1 MKSST
6 IRNLTRL
13 ILAVA
18 TMAAAAQ
25 TAPQLQAAP
34 EQPESR
40 QQSAPQ
46 QPSPQP
52 AQSAPQQPSAAQPQ
66 TAPQQNVSS
75 EGQALH
81 ILVGKSVVVNVQA
94 PITRVLSSNPSV
106 IETLAT
112 SPTEIV
118 VEGRAAGSSSLIL
131 WDQSGRSQMLD
142 VIVDVDVAGLRSA
155 IERSYPDQH
164 IDVQADG
171 GRLILTGKV
180 TDAKTVEDLTKMAS
194 VYSNQVVNSLSLA
207 IAHDRQVLLEV
218 KFAEVDRT
226 RFSQVGVNLFSTGA
240 GNTLG
245 TTTTGQF
252 GGFGQ
257 QKITDS
263 IGVKANPLPDVFAP
277 STGSNHV
284 PFVSDQTINSV
295 LNIFLFRPDIHFGAV
310 IQALQQK
317 SVLQILAEPNLMA
330 INGQKA
336 TFLAG
341 GEFPFPIVQPGNGF
355 TAVTIQ
361 FKPFGV
367 KLDFTGN
374 IASDGTIRLH
384 VAPEVSTLD
393 FTNALAISG
402 FTIPAISTRRA
413 ETELELKDGQ
423 SFGIAGLL
431 DNRATAQLSK
441 VPGIGDIPI
450 LGQLFRSR
458 NINKSNTELLV
469 LVTPHIIDPVHTL
482 TTPPANPK
490 LTVPF
495 LDKPTFDEHMPGHDK
510 TESAPSPTPSAK

>member
-6 IRNLTRL
+6 SRNLVLL
-13 ILAVA
+13 ILVVA
-18 TMAAAAQ
+18 TMAATAQ
-25 TAPQLQAAP
+25 TAPQSQTAP
-34 EQPESR
+34 EQPAP
-40 QQSAPQ
+40 QPQNAPQ
-46 QPSPQP
+46 QPSSKP
-52 AQSAPQQPSAAQPQ
+52 AQTVQQPSVSQPQ
-66 TAPQQNVSS
+66 SSPQQNVSS

-142 VIVDVDVAGLRSA
+142 VVVDVDVAGLRSA

-180 TDAKTVEDLTKMAS
+180 TDPKMIEDLTKMAT
-194 VYSNQVVNSLSLA
+194 VYSNQIVNSLSLA
-207 IAHDRQVLLEV
+207 VSHDRQVLLEV

-252 GGFGQ
+252 GGFGTQ
-257 QKITDS
+257 HITDVAGPGTHS
-263 IGVKANPLPDVFAP
+263 G
-277 STGSNHV
+277 
-284 PFVSDQTINSV
+284 PFTSEQTINNV

-310 IQALQQK
+310 IEALQQK

-367 KLDFTGN
+367 RLEFTGN

-393 FTNALAISG
+393 FTNALAIQG
-402 FTIPAISTRRA
+402 FTVPAISTRRA

-431 DNRATAQLSK
+431 DNRAQAQLSK
-441 VPGIGDIPI
+441 VPGIGDIPV

-469 LVTPHIIDPVHTL
+469 LVTPHIIDPVHTS
-482 TTPPANPK
+482 TPPPPNPK
-490 LTVPF
+490 LSVPF
-495 LDKPTFDEHMPGHDK
+495 LDRPTFDEHIPGHDK

>member
-1 MKSST
+1 MNSST
-6 IRNLTRL
+6 TRM
-13 ILAVA
+13 LASFFLA
-18 TMAAAAQ
+18 MAAVMAGAQ
-25 TAPQLQAAP
+25 TPAQPQVAP
-34 EQPESR
+34 EQPV
-40 QQSAPQ
+40 APQ
-46 QPSPQP
+46 Q
-52 AQSAPQQPSAAQPQ
+52 AAPQQPQ
-66 TAPQQNVSS
+66 TAPQQNAVPQPSTAQPQTSAQQNVSS

-118 VEGRAAGSSSLIL
+118 VEGRAGGSSSLIL

-142 VIVDVDVAGLRSA
+142 VVVDVDVAGLRSA

-180 TDAKTVEDLTKMAS
+180 TDPKMIEDLTKMAT
-194 VYSNQVVNSLSLA
+194 VYSNQIVNSLSLA
-207 IAHDRQVLLEV
+207 VSHDRQVLLEV

-252 GGFGQ
+252 GGFGTQ
-257 QKITDS
+257 HITD
-263 IGVKANPLPDVFAP
+263 IAGPGTHN
-277 STGSNHV
+277 G
-284 PFVSDQTINSV
+284 PFSSEQTINNV

-310 IQALQQK
+310 IEALQQK

-367 KLDFTGN
+367 RLEFTGN

-393 FTNALAISG
+393 FTNALAIQG
-402 FTIPAISTRRA
+402 FTVPAISTRRA

-431 DNRATAQLSK
+431 DNRAQAQLSK
-441 VPGIGDIPI
+441 VPGIGDIPV

-469 LVTPHIIDPVHTL
+469 LVTPHIIDPVHTS
-482 TTPPANPK
+482 TPPLPNPK
-490 LTVPF
+490 LSVPF
-495 LDKPTFDEHMPGHDK
+495 LDRPTFDEHIPGHDK

>member
-6 IRNLTRL
+6 ARVLASVIFG
-13 ILAVA
+13 IAVA
-18 TMAAAAQ
+18 ASAQ
-25 TAPQLQAAP
+25 TPAPSQAAP
-34 EQPESR
+34 EQPVAP
-40 QQSAPQ
+40 QQAAPQ
-46 QPSPQP
+46 QPQ
-52 AQSAPQQPSAAQPQ
+52 AAPQTQSTAQPQ
-66 TAPQQNVSS
+66 TSSQQNVSS

-142 VIVDVDVAGLRSA
+142 VIVDVDVSGLRSA
-155 IERSYPDQH
+155 IERTYPDQH

-180 TDAKTVEDLTKMAS
+180 TDPKMIEDLTKMS
-194 VYSNQVVNSLSLA
+194 TVYSNQIVNSLTLGIS
-207 IAHDRQVLLEV
+207 HDRQVLLEV

-226 RFSQVGVNLFSTGA
+226 KFSQFGINLLSTGA
-240 GNTLG
+240 GNTIG

-252 GGFGQ
+252 GGFGTQ
-257 QKITDS
+257 TITDAFKVPNKTVDT
-263 IGVKANPLPDVFAP
+263 GLPTAGPD
-277 STGSNHV
+277 HV
-284 PFVSDQTINSV
+284 PFTSSQTIQNV
-295 LNIFLFRPDIHFGAV
+295 LNIFLFKPDIHFGAI
-310 IQALQQK
+310 IQDLQQK

-355 TAVTIQ
+355 TAVTIS

-367 KLDFTGN
+367 KLDFTGT
-374 IASDGTIRLH
+374 ISSEGTIRLH

-402 FTIPAISTRRA
+402 FTVPAISTRRA

-431 DNRATAQLSK
+431 DNRAQTQMNK

-469 LVTPHIIDPVHTL
+469 LVTPHIVDPVHT
-482 TTPPANPK
+482 TISPSANPK
-490 LTVPF
+490 LSVPF
-495 LDKPTFDEHMPGHDK
+495 LDKPKFDEGMPGHDK
-510 TESAPSPTPSAK
+510 TGSAPSPTPSAK

>member
-1 MKSST
+1 MNSST
-6 IRNLTRL
+6 TR
-13 ILAVA
+13 ILASVFLAIA
-18 TMAAAAQ
+18 TGWATAQ
-25 TAPQLQAAP
+25 TPAQPQA
-34 EQPESR
+34 
-40 QQSAPQ
+40 APQ
-46 QPSPQP
+46 QPASQQQATPQP
-52 AQSAPQQPSAAQPQ
+52 QAAPQQNAPPQQPSTAQPQ
-66 TAPQQNVSS
+66 SSAQQNISS

-94 PITRVLSSNPSV
+94 PITRVLSSNPAV

-142 VIVDVDVAGLRSA
+142 VIVDVDVSGLRSA
-155 IERSYPDQH
+155 IERTYPDQH

-180 TDAKTVEDLTKMAS
+180 TDPKMIEDLTKMS
-194 VYSNQVVNSLSLA
+194 GVYSNQIVNSLTLGIS
-207 IAHDRQVLLEV
+207 HDRQVLLEV

-226 RFSQVGVNLFSTGA
+226 KFAQFGVNLLSTGA

-252 GGFGQ
+252 GGFGPQ
-257 QKITDS
+257 HITDIAGPGTHS
-263 IGVKANPLPDVFAP
+263 GTF
-277 STGSNHV
+277 TT
-284 PFVSDQTINSV
+284 DQTLNNV
-295 LNIFLFRPDIHFGAV
+295 LNIFLFRFDIHFGAV
-310 IQALQQK
+310 IQDLEQK

-330 INGQKA
+330 LNGQKA

-341 GEFPFPIVQPGNGF
+341 GEFPFPLVQPGNGF

-374 IASDGTIRLH
+374 ISNDGTIRLH

-393 FTNALAISG
+393 FTNALAIQG
-402 FTIPAISTRRA
+402 FTVPAISTRRA

-431 DNRATAQLSK
+431 DNRAQAQLSK
-441 VPGIGDIPI
+441 VPGIGDIPV

-458 NINKSNTELLV
+458 NVNKSNTELLV
-469 LVTPHIIDPVHTL
+469 LVTPHIVDPVHTPSA
-482 TTPPANPK
+482 PPAAPK
-490 LTVPF
+490 PPVPF
-495 LDKPTFDEHMPGHDK
+495 MDKPKFDEGMPGHDK
-510 TESAPSPTPSAK
+510 TGSAPSPTPSSK

>member
-1 MKSST
+1 MNSST
-6 IRNLTRL
+6 TRM
-13 ILAVA
+13 LASFFLA
-18 TMAAAAQ
+18 MAAVMAGAQ
-25 TAPQLQAAP
+25 TPAQPQIAPDQPVAPQQAAP
-34 EQPESR
+34 Q
-40 QQSAPQ
+40 
-46 QPSPQP
+46 
-52 AQSAPQQPSAAQPQ
+52 QPQ
-66 TAPQQNVSS
+66 TAPQQNAVPQPSTAQPQTSAQQNVSS

-94 PITRVLSSNPSV
+94 PIPRVLSSNPSV

-142 VIVDVDVAGLRSA
+142 VIVDVDVSGLRSA

-180 TDAKTVEDLTKMAS
+180 TDPKMIEDLTKMAT
-194 VYSNQVVNSLSLA
+194 VYSNQIVNSLSLA
-207 IAHDRQVLLEV
+207 VSHDRQVLLEV

-252 GGFGQ
+252 GGFGTQ
-257 QKITDS
+257 HITDVAGPGTHS
-263 IGVKANPLPDVFAP
+263 G
-277 STGSNHV
+277 
-284 PFVSDQTINSV
+284 PFTSEQTINNV

-310 IQALQQK
+310 IEALQQK

-367 KLDFTGN
+367 RLEFTGN

-393 FTNALAISG
+393 FTNALAIQG
-402 FTIPAISTRRA
+402 FTVPAISTRRA

-431 DNRATAQLSK
+431 DNRAQAQLSK
-441 VPGIGDIPI
+441 VPGIGDIPV

-469 LVTPHIIDPVHTL
+469 LVTPHIIDPVHTS
-482 TTPPANPK
+482 TPPPANPK
-490 LTVPF
+490 PPVPF
-495 LDKPTFDEHMPGHDK
+495 MDKPKFDEGMPGHDK
-510 TESAPSPTPSAK
+510 TGPAPSPTPSAK

>member
-1 MKSST
+1 MNSST
-6 IRNLTRL
+6 TRM
-13 ILAVA
+13 LASFFLA
-18 TMAAAAQ
+18 MAAVMAGAQ
-25 TAPQLQAAP
+25 TPAQPQVAP
-34 EQPESR
+34 EQPV
-40 QQSAPQ
+40 APQ
-46 QPSPQP
+46 Q
-52 AQSAPQQPSAAQPQ
+52 AAPQQPQ
-66 TAPQQNVSS
+66 TAPQQNAVPQPSTAQPQTSAQQNVSS

-142 VIVDVDVAGLRSA
+142 VIVDVDVSGLRSA

-180 TDAKTVEDLTKMAS
+180 TDPKMIEDLTKMS
-194 VYSNQVVNSLSLA
+194 TVYSNQVVNSLTLG
-207 IAHDRQVLLEV
+207 IFHDRQVLLEV

-226 RFSQVGVNLFSTGA
+226 KFAQFGVNLLSTGA

-245 TTTTGQF
+245 STTTGQF
-252 GGFGQ
+252 GGIGAQ
-257 QKITDS
+257 HITD
-263 IGVKANPLPDVFAP
+263 IAGPG
-277 STGSNHV
+277 THGG
-284 PFVSDQTINSV
+284 PFTTDQTINNV
-295 LNIFLFRPDIHFGAV
+295 LNIFLFRFDIHFGAV
-310 IQALQQK
+310 IQDLEQK

-330 INGQKA
+330 LNGQKA

-341 GEFPFPIVQPGNGF
+341 GEFPFPLVQPGNGF

-374 IASDGTIRLH
+374 ISNDGTIRLH

-393 FTNALAISG
+393 FTNALAIQG
-402 FTIPAISTRRA
+402 FTVPAISTRRA
-413 ETELELKDGQ
+413 ETDIELKDGQ

-431 DNRATAQLSK
+431 DNRAQTQLNK
-441 VPGIGDIPI
+441 IPGIADIPV

-458 NINKSNTELLV
+458 NINKSKTELLV
-469 LVTPHIIDPVHTL
+469 LVTPHIVDPVHT
-482 TTPPANPK
+482 TTPPPANPN
-490 LTVPF
+490 LSVPF
-495 LDKPTFDEHMPGHDK
+495 LDKPKFDEHMPGHEK
-510 TESAPSPTPSAK
+510 TESSPSPTPSAK

>member
-6 IRNLTRL
+6 SRNLVLL
-13 ILAVA
+13 ILVVA
-18 TMAAAAQ
+18 TMAATAQ
-25 TAPQLQAAP
+25 TAPQSQTAP
-34 EQPESR
+34 EQPAP
-40 QQSAPQ
+40 QQQNAPQ
-46 QPSPQP
+46 QPAPKP
-52 AQSAPQQPSAAQPQ
+52 AQTVQQPSTAQPQ
-66 TAPQQNVSS
+66 TSAQQNISS

-94 PITRVLSSNPSV
+94 PITRVLSSNPAV

-142 VIVDVDVAGLRSA
+142 VIVDVDVSGLRSA

-180 TDAKTVEDLTKMAS
+180 TDPKMIEDLTKMS
-194 VYSNQVVNSLSLA
+194 TVYSNQVVNSLTLG
-207 IAHDRQVLLEV
+207 IFHDRQVLLEV

-226 RFSQVGVNLFSTGA
+226 KFAQFGVNLMSTGA

-252 GGFGQ
+252 GGFGPQ
-257 QKITDS
+257 HITDIAGPGTHS
-263 IGVKANPLPDVFAP
+263 GTF
-277 STGSNHV
+277 TT
-284 PFVSDQTINSV
+284 DQTLNNV
-295 LNIFLFRPDIHFGAV
+295 LNIFLFRFDIHFGAV
-310 IQALQQK
+310 IEALQQQ

-330 INGQKA
+330 LNGQKA

-393 FTNALAISG
+393 FINALAISG

-441 VPGIGDIPI
+441 IPGIGDIPV

-469 LVTPHIIDPVHTL
+469 LVTPHIIDPVHTS
-482 TTPPANPK
+482 TTPPANPN
-490 LTVPF
+490 LSVPY
-495 LDKPTFDEHMPGHDK
+495 LDKPTFDEHMPGHGK
-510 TESAPSPTPSAK
+510 TEPAPSPTPSAK

>member
-1 MKSST
+1 MKSSKA
-6 IRNLTRL
+6 R
-13 ILAVA
+13 ILASMICAIAVA
-18 TMAAAAQ
+18 ASAQ
-25 TAPQLQAAP
+25 TSAPPQAAP
-34 EQPESR
+34 EQSVAP
-40 QQSAPQ
+40 QQAAPQ
-46 QPSPQP
+46 QPQ
-52 AQSAPQQPSAAQPQ
+52 AAPQTQSTAQTQ
-66 TAPQQNVSS
+66 TSSQQNVSS

-142 VIVDVDVAGLRSA
+142 VVVDVDVAGLRSA

-180 TDAKTVEDLTKMAS
+180 TDPKMIEDLTKMAT
-194 VYSNQVVNSLSLA
+194 VYSNQIVNSLSLA
-207 IAHDRQVLLEV
+207 VSHDRQVLLEV

-252 GGFGQ
+252 GGFGTQ
-257 QKITDS
+257 HITDVAGPGTHS
-263 IGVKANPLPDVFAP
+263 G
-277 STGSNHV
+277 
-284 PFVSDQTINSV
+284 PFTSEQTINNV

-310 IQALQQK
+310 IEPLRQK
-317 SVLQILAEPNLMA
+317 SVLQSLAEPNLMA
-330 INGQKA
+330 INRQKA

-367 KLDFTGN
+367 RLEFTGN

-431 DNRATAQLSK
+431 DNRAQAQLSK
-441 VPGIGDIPI
+441 VPGIGDIPV

-458 NINKSNTELLV
+458 NINKSNTELLA
-469 LVTPHIIDPVHTL
+469 LVTPHIIYPDHTS
-482 TTPPANPK
+482 TPPPHSPK
-490 LTVPF
+490 
-495 LDKPTFDEHMPGHDK
+495 
-510 TESAPSPTPSAK
+510 

>member
-6 IRNLTRL
+6 SRNLVLL
-13 ILAVA
+13 ILVVA
-18 TMAAAAQ
+18 TMAATAQ
-25 TAPQLQAAP
+25 TAPQSQTAP
-34 EQPESR
+34 EQPAP
-40 QQSAPQ
+40 QQQNAPQ
-46 QPSPQP
+46 QPAPKP
-52 AQSAPQQPSAAQPQ
+52 AQTVQQPSVSQPQ
-66 TAPQQNVSS
+66 SSTQQNVSS

-142 VIVDVDVAGLRSA
+142 VVVDVDVAGLRSA

-180 TDAKTVEDLTKMAS
+180 TDPKMIEDLTKMAT
-194 VYSNQVVNSLSLA
+194 VYSNQIVNSLSLA
-207 IAHDRQVLLEV
+207 VSHDRQVLLEV

-252 GGFGQ
+252 GGFGTQ
-257 QKITDS
+257 HITDVAGPGTHS
-263 IGVKANPLPDVFAP
+263 G
-277 STGSNHV
+277 
-284 PFVSDQTINSV
+284 PFTSEQTINNV

-310 IQALQQK
+310 IEALQQK

-367 KLDFTGN
+367 RLEFTGN

-393 FTNALAISG
+393 FTNALAIQG
-402 FTIPAISTRRA
+402 FTVPAISTRRA

-431 DNRATAQLSK
+431 DNRAQAQLSK
-441 VPGIGDIPI
+441 VPGIGDIPV

-469 LVTPHIIDPVHTL
+469 LVTPHIIDPVHTS
-482 TTPPANPK
+482 TPPPPNPK
-490 LTVPF
+490 LSVPF
-495 LDKPTFDEHMPGHDK
+495 LDRPTFDEHIPGHDK

>member
-1 MKSST
+1 MNSST
-6 IRNLTRL
+6 TR
-13 ILAVA
+13 ILASVFLAIA
-18 TMAAAAQ
+18 TGLATAQ
-25 TAPQLQAAP
+25 TPAQPQA
-34 EQPESR
+34 
-40 QQSAPQ
+40 APQ
-46 QPSPQP
+46 QPANQQQPAPQP
-52 AQSAPQQPSAAQPQ
+52 QAAPQQNAPPQQPSSAQPQ
-66 TAPQQNVSS
+66 TSAQQNVSS

-94 PITRVLSSNPSV
+94 PITRVLSSNPAV

-142 VIVDVDVAGLRSA
+142 VIVDVDVSGLRSA
-155 IERSYPDQH
+155 IERTYPDQH

-180 TDAKTVEDLTKMAS
+180 SDPKMIEDLAKMS
-194 VYSNQVVNSLSLA
+194 GVYSNQIVNSLTLGIS
-207 IAHDRQVLLEV
+207 HDRQVLLEV

-226 RFSQVGVNLFSTGA
+226 KFAQFGVNLLSTGA

-252 GGFGQ
+252 GGFGPQ
-257 QKITDS
+257 HITDIAGPGTHS
-263 IGVKANPLPDVFAP
+263 GTF
-277 STGSNHV
+277 TT
-284 PFVSDQTINSV
+284 DQTLNNV
-295 LNIFLFRPDIHFGAV
+295 LNIFLFRFDIHFGAV
-310 IQALQQK
+310 IQDLEQK

-330 INGQKA
+330 LNGQKA

-341 GEFPFPIVQPGNGF
+341 GEFPFPLVQPGNGF

-374 IASDGTIRLH
+374 ISNDGTIRLH

-393 FTNALAISG
+393 FTNALAIQG
-402 FTIPAISTRRA
+402 FTVPAISTRRA
-413 ETELELKDGQ
+413 ETDIELKDGQ

-431 DNRATAQLSK
+431 DNRAQAQLNK
-441 VPGIGDIPI
+441 IPGIGDIPV

-458 NINKSNTELLV
+458 NINKSKTELMV
-469 LVTPHIIDPVHTL
+469 LVTPHIVDPVHT
-482 TTPPANPK
+482 TTPPPANPN
-490 LTVPF
+490 LSVPF
-495 LDKPTFDEHMPGHDK
+495 LDKPKFDEHMPGHEK
-510 TESAPSPTPSAK
+510 TESSPSPTPSAK

>member
-6 IRNLTRL
+6 MR
-13 ILAVA
+13 ILACLIISVA
-18 TMAAAAQ
+18 TIAAEAQ
-25 TAPQLQAAP
+25 APSSQAPPPPATSQLPQAAP
-34 EQPESR
+34 
-40 QQSAPQ
+40 
-46 QPSPQP
+46 QPSTPPQ
-52 AQSAPQQPSAAQPQ
+52 ANGVQSQAPV
-66 TAPQQNVSS
+66 QQNLSS

-118 VEGRAAGSSSLIL
+118 VEGRAPGSSSLIL
-131 WDQSGRSQMLD
+131 WDQSGHSQMLD

-155 IERSYPDQH
+155 IDRTYPDQH

-180 TDAKTVEDLTKMAS
+180 TDPKMIEDLTKMAT

-207 IAHDRQVLLEV
+207 VSHDRQVLLEV

-226 RFSQVGVNLFSTGA
+226 KATQLGVNLFSTGA
-240 GNTLG
+240 GNQIG

-252 GGFGQ
+252 GGFGPQ
-257 QKITDS
+257 HITDNA
-263 IGVKANPLPDVFAP
+263 GPGTHF
-277 STGSNHV
+277 G
-284 PFVSDQTINSV
+284 PFTTDQTINDA
-295 LNIFLFRPDIHFGAV
+295 LNIFLFRFDIHFGTV
-310 IQALQQK
+310 IRALQAQNA
-317 SVLQILAEPNLMA
+317 LQILAEPNLMA
-330 INGQKA
+330 LNGQKA

-341 GEFPFPIVQPGNGF
+341 GEFPFPLVQPGNGF
-355 TAVTIQ
+355 TSVTIQ

-374 IASDGTIRLH
+374 ISSDGTIRLH
-384 VAPEVSTLD
+384 VAQEVSTLD
-393 FTNALAISG
+393 FSNALTISG
-402 FTIPAISTRRA
+402 FTVPAISTRRA

-431 DNRATAQLSK
+431 DNRVQAQLNK
-441 VPGIGDIPI
+441 IPGIGDIPV

-458 NINKSNTELLV
+458 NINKSNSELLV
-469 LVTPHIIDPVHTL
+469 LVTPHIIDPVHTT

-490 LTVPF
+490 LSVPF
-495 LDKPTFDEHMPGHDK
+495 LDTPKFDEQMPGHNK
-510 TESAPSPTPSAK
+510 TESSPSPTPSAK

>member
-6 IRNLTRL
+6 AR
-13 ILAVA
+13 ILASVIFAIAVA
-18 TMAAAAQ
+18 ASAQ
-25 TAPQLQAAP
+25 TSAPPQAAP
-34 EQPESR
+34 EQSVAP
-40 QQSAPQ
+40 QQAAPQ
-46 QPSPQP
+46 QPQ
-52 AQSAPQQPSAAQPQ
+52 AAPQTQSTAQTQ
-66 TAPQQNVSS
+66 TSSQQNVSS

-142 VIVDVDVAGLRSA
+142 VVVDVDVAGLRSA

-180 TDAKTVEDLTKMAS
+180 TDPKMIEDLTKMAT
-194 VYSNQVVNSLSLA
+194 VYSNQIVNSLSLA
-207 IAHDRQVLLEV
+207 VSHDRQVLLEV

-252 GGFGQ
+252 GGFGTQ
-257 QKITDS
+257 HITD
-263 IGVKANPLPDVFAP
+263 IAGPGTHNGPF
-277 STGSNHV
+277 STE
-284 PFVSDQTINSV
+284 QTINNV

-310 IQALQQK
+310 IEALQQK

-367 KLDFTGN
+367 RLEFTGN

-393 FTNALAISG
+393 FTNALAIQG
-402 FTIPAISTRRA
+402 FTVPAISTRRA

-431 DNRATAQLSK
+431 DNRAQAQLSK
-441 VPGIGDIPI
+441 VPGIGDIPV

-469 LVTPHIIDPVHTL
+469 LVTPHIIDPVHTS
-482 TTPPANPK
+482 TPPPPNPK
-490 LTVPF
+490 LSVPF
-495 LDKPTFDEHMPGHDK
+495 LDRPTFDEHIPGHDK

>member
-6 IRNLTRL
+6 TRNLVLL

-18 TMAAAAQ
+18 TMAATAQ
-25 TAPQLQAAP
+25 TAPQPQAV
-34 EQPESR
+34 R
-40 QQSAPQ
+40 QQPAPQ
-46 QPSPQP
+46 PQNAPLQPPPQP
-52 AQSAPQQPSAAQPQ
+52 AQPAPQQPSAAQPQ
-66 TAPQQNVSS
+66 SSPQQNVSS

-142 VIVDVDVAGLRSA
+142 VVVDVDVAGLRSA

-180 TDAKTVEDLTKMAS
+180 TDPKMIEDLTKMAT
-194 VYSNQVVNSLSLA
+194 VYSNQIVNSLSLA
-207 IAHDRQVLLEV
+207 VSHDRQVLLEV

-252 GGFGQ
+252 GGFGTQ
-257 QKITDS
+257 HITD
-263 IGVKANPLPDVFAP
+263 IAGPGTHNGPF
-277 STGSNHV
+277 STE
-284 PFVSDQTINSV
+284 QTINNV

-310 IQALQQK
+310 IEALQQK

-367 KLDFTGN
+367 RLEFTGN

-393 FTNALAISG
+393 FTNALAIQG
-402 FTIPAISTRRA
+402 FTVPAISTRRA

-431 DNRATAQLSK
+431 DNRTQAQLSK
-441 VPGIGDIPI
+441 VPGIGDIPV

-469 LVTPHIIDPVHTL
+469 LVTPHIIDPVHT
-482 TTPPANPK
+482 TTPPPANPK
-490 LTVPF
+490 LSVPF
-495 LDKPTFDEHMPGHDK
+495 LDKPKFDEGMPGHDK

>member
-6 IRNLTRL
+6 AR
-13 ILAVA
+13 ILASVIFAIAVA
-18 TMAAAAQ
+18 ASAQ
-25 TAPQLQAAP
+25 TSAPPQAAP
-34 EQPESR
+34 EQSVAP
-40 QQSAPQ
+40 QQAAPQ
-46 QPSPQP
+46 QPQ
-52 AQSAPQQPSAAQPQ
+52 AAPQTQSTAQTQ
-66 TAPQQNVSS
+66 TSSQQNVSS

-142 VIVDVDVAGLRSA
+142 VIVDVDVSGLRSA
-155 IERSYPDQH
+155 IERTYPDQH

-180 TDAKTVEDLTKMAS
+180 TDPKMIEDLAKMS
-194 VYSNQVVNSLSLA
+194 GVYSNQIVNSLTLGIS
-207 IAHDRQVLLEV
+207 HDRQVLLEV

-226 RFSQVGVNLFSTGA
+226 KFAQFGVNLLSTGA

-252 GGFGQ
+252 GGFGPQ
-257 QKITDS
+257 HITDIAGPGTHS
-263 IGVKANPLPDVFAP
+263 GTF
-277 STGSNHV
+277 TT
-284 PFVSDQTINSV
+284 DQTLNNV
-295 LNIFLFRPDIHFGAV
+295 LNIFLFRFDIHFGAV
-310 IQALQQK
+310 IQDLEQK

-330 INGQKA
+330 LNGQKA

-341 GEFPFPIVQPGNGF
+341 GEFPFPLVQPGNGF

-367 KLDFTGN
+367 RLDFTGN
-374 IASDGTIRLH
+374 ISNDGTIRLH

-393 FTNALAISG
+393 FTNALAIQG

-413 ETELELKDGQ
+413 ETDIELKDGQ

-431 DNRATAQLSK
+431 DNRAQAQLNK
-441 VPGIGDIPI
+441 IPGIGDIPV

-458 NINKSNTELLV
+458 NINKSKTELLV
-469 LVTPHIIDPVHTL
+469 LVTPHIIDPVHT
-482 TTPPANPK
+482 TTPPPANPN
-490 LTVPF
+490 LSVPF
-495 LDKPTFDEHMPGHDK
+495 LDKPKFDEPMPGHDK
-510 TESAPSPTPSAK
+510 TESEPSPAPSAHGV

>member
-6 IRNLTRL
+6 SRNLVLL
-13 ILAVA
+13 ILVVA
-18 TMAAAAQ
+18 TMAATAQ
-25 TAPQLQAAP
+25 TAPQSQTAP
-34 EQPESR
+34 EQPAP
-40 QQSAPQ
+40 QQQNAPQ
-46 QPSPQP
+46 QPSSKP
-52 AQSAPQQPSAAQPQ
+52 AQTVQQPSVSQPQ
-66 TAPQQNVSS
+66 SSPQQNVSS

-142 VIVDVDVAGLRSA
+142 VVVDVDVAGLRSA

-180 TDAKTVEDLTKMAS
+180 TDPKMIEDLTKMAT
-194 VYSNQVVNSLSLA
+194 VYSNQIVNSLSLA
-207 IAHDRQVLLEV
+207 VSHDRQVLLEV

-252 GGFGQ
+252 GGFGTQ
-257 QKITDS
+257 HITDVAGPGTHS
-263 IGVKANPLPDVFAP
+263 G
-277 STGSNHV
+277 
-284 PFVSDQTINSV
+284 PFTSEQTINNV

-310 IQALQQK
+310 IEALQQK

-367 KLDFTGN
+367 RLEFTGN

-393 FTNALAISG
+393 FTNALAIQG
-402 FTIPAISTRRA
+402 FTVPAISTRRA

-431 DNRATAQLSK
+431 DNRAQAQLSK
-441 VPGIGDIPI
+441 VPGIGDIPV

-469 LVTPHIIDPVHTL
+469 LVTPHIIDPVHTS
-482 TTPPANPK
+482 TPPPPNPK
-490 LTVPF
+490 LSVPF
-495 LDKPTFDEHMPGHDK
+495 LDRPTFDEHIPGHDK

>member
-6 IRNLTRL
+6 SRNLVLL
-13 ILAVA
+13 ILVVA
-18 TMAAAAQ
+18 TIAATAQ
-25 TAPQLQAAP
+25 TAPQSQTAP
-34 EQPESR
+34 EQPAP
-40 QQSAPQ
+40 QQQNAPQ
-46 QPSPQP
+46 QPSSKP
-52 AQSAPQQPSAAQPQ
+52 AQTVQQPSVSQPQ
-66 TAPQQNVSS
+66 SSPQQNVSS

-142 VIVDVDVAGLRSA
+142 VVVDVDVAGLRSA
-155 IERSYPDQH
+155 IECSYPDQH

-180 TDAKTVEDLTKMAS
+180 TDPKMIEDLTKMAT
-194 VYSNQVVNSLSLA
+194 VYSNQIVNSLSLA
-207 IAHDRQVLLEV
+207 VSHDRQVLLEV

-245 TTTTGQF
+245 STTTGQF
-252 GGFGQ
+252 GGFGTQ
-257 QKITDS
+257 HITD
-263 IGVKANPLPDVFAP
+263 IAGP
-277 STGSNHV
+277 GSHNG
-284 PFVSDQTINSV
+284 PFSSEQTINNV

-310 IQALQQK
+310 IEALQQK

-367 KLDFTGN
+367 RLEFTGN

-393 FTNALAISG
+393 FTNALAIQG
-402 FTIPAISTRRA
+402 FTVPAISTRRA

-431 DNRATAQLSK
+431 DNRAQAQLSK
-441 VPGIGDIPI
+441 VPGIGDIPV

-469 LVTPHIIDPVHTL
+469 LVTPHIIDPVHTS
-482 TTPPANPK
+482 TPPPANPK
-490 LTVPF
+490 LSVPF
-495 LDKPTFDEHMPGHDK
+495 LDRPTFDEHIPGHDK

>member
-6 IRNLTRL
+6 TRNLVLL

-18 TMAAAAQ
+18 TMAATAQ
-25 TAPQLQAAP
+25 TAPQPQAAP
-34 EQPESR
+34 QQP
-40 QQSAPQ
+40 APQ
-46 QPSPQP
+46 PQNAPLQPSPQP
-52 AQSAPQQPSAAQPQ
+52 AQPAPQQPSAAQPQ
-66 TAPQQNVSS
+66 SSPQQNVSS

-142 VIVDVDVAGLRSA
+142 VVVDVDVAGLRSA

-180 TDAKTVEDLTKMAS
+180 TDPKMIEDLTKMAT
-194 VYSNQVVNSLSLA
+194 VYSNQIVNSLSLA
-207 IAHDRQVLLEV
+207 VSHDRQVLLEV

-252 GGFGQ
+252 GGFGTQ
-257 QKITDS
+257 HITD
-263 IGVKANPLPDVFAP
+263 IAG
-277 STGSNHV
+277 TGTHNG
-284 PFVSDQTINSV
+284 PFTSEQTINNV

-310 IQALQQK
+310 IEALQQK

-367 KLDFTGN
+367 RLEFTGN

-393 FTNALAISG
+393 FTNALAIQG
-402 FTIPAISTRRA
+402 FTVPAISTRRA

-431 DNRATAQLSK
+431 DNRAQAQLSK
-441 VPGIGDIPI
+441 VPGIGDIPV

-469 LVTPHIIDPVHTL
+469 LVTPHIIDPVHTS
-482 TTPPANPK
+482 TPPPPNPK
-490 LTVPF
+490 LSVPF
-495 LDKPTFDEHMPGHDK
+495 LDRPTFDEHIPGHDK

>member
-6 IRNLTRL
+6 SRNLVLL
-13 ILAVA
+13 ILVVA
-18 TMAAAAQ
+18 TMAATAQ
-25 TAPQLQAAP
+25 TAPQSQTAP
-34 EQPESR
+34 EQPAP
-40 QQSAPQ
+40 QQQNAPQ
-46 QPSPQP
+46 QPSSKP
-52 AQSAPQQPSAAQPQ
+52 AQTVQQPSVSQPQ
-66 TAPQQNVSS
+66 SSPQQNVSS

-142 VIVDVDVAGLRSA
+142 VVVDVDVAGLRSA

-180 TDAKTVEDLTKMAS
+180 TDPKMIEDLTKMAT
-194 VYSNQVVNSLSLA
+194 VYSNQIVNSLSLA
-207 IAHDRQVLLEV
+207 VSHDRQVLLEV

-252 GGFGQ
+252 GGFGTQ
-257 QKITDS
+257 HITDVAGPGTHS
-263 IGVKANPLPDVFAP
+263 G
-277 STGSNHV
+277 
-284 PFVSDQTINSV
+284 PFTSEQTINNV

-310 IQALQQK
+310 IEALQQK

-367 KLDFTGN
+367 RLEFTGN

-393 FTNALAISG
+393 FTNALAIQG
-402 FTIPAISTRRA
+402 FTVPAISTRRA

-431 DNRATAQLSK
+431 DNRAQAQLSK
-441 VPGIGDIPI
+441 VPGIGDIPV

-469 LVTPHIIDPVHTL
+469 LVTPHIIDPVHTS
-482 TTPPANPK
+482 TPPPANPK
-490 LTVPF
+490 LSVPF
-495 LDKPTFDEHMPGHDK
+495 LDRPTFDEHIPGHDK

>member
-1 MKSST
+1 MNSST
-6 IRNLTRL
+6 TR
-13 ILAVA
+13 ILASVFLAIA
-18 TMAAAAQ
+18 TGLATAQ
-25 TAPQLQAAP
+25 TPAQPQA
-34 EQPESR
+34 
-40 QQSAPQ
+40 APQ
-46 QPSPQP
+46 QPASQQQATPQP
-52 AQSAPQQPSAAQPQ
+52 QAAPQQNAPPQQPSTAQPQ
-66 TAPQQNVSS
+66 TSAQQNISS

-94 PITRVLSSNPSV
+94 PITRVLSSNPAV

-142 VIVDVDVAGLRSA
+142 VIVDVDVSGLRSA
-155 IERSYPDQH
+155 IERTYPDQH

-180 TDAKTVEDLTKMAS
+180 SDPKMIEDLAKMS
-194 VYSNQVVNSLSLA
+194 GVYSNQIVNSLTLGIS
-207 IAHDRQVLLEV
+207 HDRQVLLEV

-226 RFSQVGVNLFSTGA
+226 KFAQFGVNLLSTGA

-252 GGFGQ
+252 GGFGPQ
-257 QKITDS
+257 HITDIAGPGTHS
-263 IGVKANPLPDVFAP
+263 GTF
-277 STGSNHV
+277 TT
-284 PFVSDQTINSV
+284 DQTLNNV
-295 LNIFLFRPDIHFGAV
+295 LNIFLFRFDIHFGAV
-310 IQALQQK
+310 IQDLEQK

-330 INGQKA
+330 LNGQKA

-341 GEFPFPIVQPGNGF
+341 GEFPFPLVQPGNGF

-374 IASDGTIRLH
+374 ISNDGTIRLH

-393 FTNALAISG
+393 LTNALAIQG

-413 ETELELKDGQ
+413 ETDIELKDGQ

-431 DNRATAQLSK
+431 DNRAQAQLNK
-441 VPGIGDIPI
+441 IPGIGDIPV

-458 NINKSNTELLV
+458 NINKSKTELLV
-469 LVTPHIIDPVHTL
+469 LVTPHIIDPVHT
-482 TTPPANPK
+482 TTPPPANPN
-490 LTVPF
+490 LSVPF
-495 LDKPTFDEHMPGHDK
+495 LDKPKFDEHMPGHEK
-510 TESAPSPTPSAK
+510 TKSSPSPTPSAK

>member
-6 IRNLTRL
+6 TRM
-13 ILAVA
+13 LASFFLA
-18 TMAAAAQ
+18 MAAVMAGAQ
-25 TAPQLQAAP
+25 TPAQPQVAP
-34 EQPESR
+34 EQPV
-40 QQSAPQ
+40 APQ
-46 QPSPQP
+46 Q
-52 AQSAPQQPSAAQPQ
+52 AAPQQPQ
-66 TAPQQNVSS
+66 TAPQQNPVPQPSTAQPQTSAQQNVSS

-142 VIVDVDVAGLRSA
+142 VVVDVDVAGLRSA

-180 TDAKTVEDLTKMAS
+180 TDPKMIEDLTKMAT
-194 VYSNQVVNSLSLA
+194 VYSNQIVNSLSLA
-207 IAHDRQVLLEV
+207 VSHHRQVLLEV

-226 RFSQVGVNLFSTGA
+226 RFSQVGVNLFSTGG

-252 GGFGQ
+252 GGFGPQ
-257 QKITDS
+257 HITDTV
-263 IGVKANPLPDVFAP
+263 GVKANPLPDVFAP
-277 STGSNHV
+277 STGPNHV
-284 PFVSDQTINSV
+284 PFVSDQTISSV

-367 KLDFTGN
+367 RLEFTGN
-374 IASDGTIRLH
+374 ISSAGTIRLN
-384 VAPEVSTLD
+384 VAP
-393 FTNALAISG
+393 
-402 FTIPAISTRRA
+402 
-413 ETELELKDGQ
+413 
-423 SFGIAGLL
+423 
-431 DNRATAQLSK
+431 
-441 VPGIGDIPI
+441 
-450 LGQLFRSR
+450 
-458 NINKSNTELLV
+458 
-469 LVTPHIIDPVHTL
+469 
-482 TTPPANPK
+482 
-490 LTVPF
+490 
-495 LDKPTFDEHMPGHDK
+495 
-510 TESAPSPTPSAK
+510 